1 MRDTFWNSLSVLFL
15 KKLVKRISHLALL
28 LALIAPLLL
37 VLGGCGEDAPDATAK
52 KAPHVHLNEID
63 FMINDYEKAATDFAK
78 TVKKFKAGDVSLT
91 MRYIDDGRAIQDRQ
105 AKLREAAARMTPAQ
119 TQRAAAISA
128 KVTPDLPK

>member
-1 MRDTFWNSLSVLFL
+1 M
-15 KKLVKRISHLALL
+15 KRISHLALL

-37 VLGGCGEDAPDATAK
+37 VLGGCGEDAPDTTAK
-52 KAPHVHLNEID
+52 KDPHVHLNEID
-63 FMINDYEKAATDFAK
+63 FMINDYEKAATHFVK

-91 MRYIDDGRAIQDRQ
+91 MRYIDEGKGVQDWQ
-105 AKLREAAARMTPAQ
+105 AKLQQAGARMTPEE